1 MATYEQR
8 RHKENIDISE
18 IKKVMSIDN
27 FLEVV
32 EDYRDKMEE
41 LKSENDL
48 LKQKVSEIE
57 L

>member
-1 MATYEQR
+1 MAAYEQR

>member
-27 FLEVV
+27 FLEMV